1 MNKGSIL
8 VVEDERIIAL
18 DIKQTLI
25 NLGYS
30 VPAIASS
37 GVQALEKII
46 QFSPD
51 LVLMDIMLQGEID
64 GVKTAEKIRHS
75 YQIPVVYLT
84 SHTDEITLQRAKATE
99 PFGYIVKP
107 FDEKDLYTTVEIA
120 MARGKAEA
128 EIRKA
133 LIKEQE
139 LNELKSRFVSMVSH
153 EFRTPM
159 ATILFSAGLLE
170 NYGNEWPEN
179 KKIRHLQRIQTAVQ
193 HMTEML
199 DYVLLIG
206 QSEAGKLEFKPASM
220 NLEKFCSDLIEEIQ
234 ILGLKT
240 HQFSFVCEGNFLDI
254 NMDERLLRHIFTNLL
269 SNAIKYSPEGGKIEF
284 KLTETL
290 LVEHTT
296 IDGLNTSKNAV
307 FTIQDQGIGI
317 PEEDIKHLF
326 ESFHRAANVGTIA
339 GTGLGLAI
347 VKKSVELHQG
357 TIEIKTK
364 LGVGTTFIV
373 TLPTNT
379 VKT

>member
-1 MNKGSIL
+1 MKKGSIL

-170 NYGNEWPEN
+170 SYGNEWPEN
-179 KKIRHLQRIQTAVQ
+179 KKVRHLQRIQTAVQ

-206 QSEAGKLEFKPASM
+206 QSEAGKLEFKPAGM

-240 HQFSFVCEGNFLDI
+240 HQISFICEGNFLET

-269 SNAIKYSPEGGKIEF
+269 SNAIKYSPEGGNIEF
-284 KLTETL
+284 KLTEKL
-290 LVEHTT
+290 LLEHTL
-296 IDGLNTSKNAV
+296 DGLKASKNAV

-357 TIEIKTK
+357 TIEIETK

-373 TLPTNT
+373 TLPTNIL
-379 VKT
+379 KT

>member
-284 KLTETL
+284 KLTENL

>member
-284 KLTETL
+284 KLTENL

-296 IDGLNTSKNAV
+296 IDGLNTSRNAV